1 VRGWLEGALSLFWIE
16 AVEKQLDGR
25 KRAIRI
31 KMKKNDLVKFL
42 GIGLV
47 VAIIATGVFYGLI
60 VNKLS
65 SSTGSGKTLVVAA
78 RALKAGTVLKAVDLK
93 TIPWPAE
100 QLPKGTF
107 AAIQDVSGSTV
118 FDAISEDEPVLESQ
132 LSSIPSGSNG
142 AGQHDAG
149 PAAGVPAGMRAV
161 SVHVTDSTGVMAL
174 LRAGHHVDVQ
184 VVARHEPGPTEVR
197 TALQNLEV
205 FSVNPQVEQS
215 SQGQSLP
222 VVTLLAKPNEA
233 DVLAAADSGARVRL
247 TLRNPLDTETHG
259 RSMLSVDAVM
269 HGPAVAAVAEVHP

>member
-1 VRGWLEGALSLFWIE
+1 
-16 AVEKQLDGR
+16 
-25 KRAIRI
+25 
-31 KMKKNDLVKFL
+31 MKKNDLVKFL

-93 TIPWPAE
+93 TIPWPAD

-107 AAIQDVSGSTV
+107 GAIEQIAGSSV
-118 FDAISEDEPVLESQ
+118 FDAIAEDEPVLASQ
-132 LSSIPSGSNG
+132 LSSIPSGSANS
-142 AGQHDAG
+142 AALVAG
-149 PAAGVPAGMRAV
+149 PGGGVPDGMRAV

-174 LRAGHHVDVQ
+174 LRAGHRVDVQ
-184 VVARHEPGPTEVR
+184 VVVRREQGPTEVR

-205 FSVNPQVEQS
+205 FSVNPQAEQS

-222 VVTLLAKPNEA
+222 VVTLLARPNEA

-247 TLRNPLDTETHG
+247 TLRNPLDTDTHG

-269 HGPAVAAVAEVHP
+269 HGAPVTAAAVHP